1 MALVWRYLAAS
12 VGDTLRPQL
21 EIPLRPQFL
30 QQTCDS
36 VETSPSL
43 RPLFSLLVLV
53 VRLLCLLVLV
63 VRLLSLLLL
72 FEVLERPFIFL
83 CCWLKKSRGLLLL
96 GLSCSCHS
104 FEVAALCML
113 QKFYCMVVLLPFLCG

>member
-1 MALVWRYLAAS
+1 MALVWRYLAAL
-12 VGDTLRPQL
+12 VGD
-21 EIPLRPQFL
+21 PLRPQFL

-72 FEVLERPFIFL
+72 FEVLERPFIFP
-83 CCWLKKSRGLLLL
+83 LLLVKEKPRPPPA
-96 GLSCSCHS
+96 GS
-104 FEVAALCML
+104 FL
-113 QKFYCMVVLLPFLCG
+113 